1 MPGGARNEVQ
11 PEQRAIDAQVAML
24 LTPELCRAARALL
37 NWDRHQHAQAA
48 EWNLETIDRF
58 EAGGVV
64 PLGSVET
71 MLEALQGAG
80 LEFIPAGE
88 KSMGGGPG
96 LRTRP
101 VAEPE
106 VAAAEAAVEL
116 DETGLTSSVTSS
128 FDPADRNQGSQE
140 LARKVARQSPA
151 RAALGAAPRV
161 ARDGST
167 PPAMLG
173 GERKLARG

>member
-37 NWDRHQHAQAA
+37 NWDRHQLAEAA
-48 EWNLETIDRF
+48 ELNLETIDRF

-80 LEFIPAGE
+80 LEFIPAGQ
-88 KSMGGGPG
+88 KSLGGGPG

-116 DETGLTSSVTSS
+116 DESGLISSPNSS
-128 FDPADRNQGSQE
+128 FDPAE
-140 LARKVARQSPA
+140 PL
-151 RAALGAAPRV
+151 
-161 ARDGST
+161 
-167 PPAMLG
+167 
-173 GERKLARG
+173 